1 MDVSHKQVSPTQVE
15 IKISAAY
22 QDMKPY
28 IDRTY
33 ANIIGNLKV
42 PGFRNGHVPR
52 AVVNQRYGGKAA
64 VFAESINEA
73 MQEFYR
79 QALKDSEFVPLTQP
93 TAQIGHMPEN
103 ETDDP
108 FLDVTLKIEVRPE
121 IKLPDLKTIEVQVKA
136 QKVTKAQIDEQIDKM
151 RDQLGTLKEVNRAAK
166 DGDYVLVDMKTA
178 IDGKEVD
185 SVSSTSYQ
193 IGEREQL
200 QGLDEALIGMKKG
213 DEKTFATV
221 LAGGEYAGQEADVDL
236 KLQAVKEKELPKLDD
251 DFVKMASAF
260 DTVKELEADLKK
272 HFTDDA
278 LRRQAAEAAE
288 LAIEKA
294 VGSIDFPLPE
304 GIIAEKRAN
313 VEEYFKEN
321 PGQPKPEQ
329 VEIDRDIERS
339 TKRDI
344 LTSFLSD
351 EFKVKITEDDFG
363 AYAMQLAQMYG
374 AQPQQILQQL
384 YQEGRIEQAIGE
396 LTNVKTQTLL
406 ARKVKVTDEDGKTVK
421 MEEIPTGFKDIDE
434 PADKDASAD
443 GAETENEPTQSE
455 PRLWVTPAMT
465 NEDGSDEHVP
475 DEQKRK
481 NVRNASKPTKT
492 AVTQTKNMARVKK
505 G

>member
-1 MDVSHKQVSPTQVE
+1 MDVSNKQVSPTQVE
-15 IKISAAY
+15 VKISATY

-33 ANIIGNLKV
+33 ANIISNLKV

-64 VFAESINEA
+64 IFAESVNGA
-73 MQEFYR
+73 VQEFYR
-79 QALKDSEFVPLTQP
+79 EAMKDSKAVPLSQP
-93 TAQIGHMPEN
+93 TAKIGHMPES

-108 FLDVTLKIEVRPE
+108 FLDVTLSIEVRPE
-121 IKLPDLKTIEVQVKA
+121 IKLPNLKTIEVQVKA
-136 QKVTKAQIDEQIDKM
+136 QKVEKKQIDEAIDKM
-151 RDQLGTLKEVNRAAK
+151 RDQLGTLKVVNRTAK
-166 DGDYVLVDMKTA
+166 NGDYVLVDMKTA

-272 HFTDDA
+272 RFEEEG
-278 LRRQAAEAAE
+278 LRRQGAQAAE

-294 VGSIDFPLPE
+294 IDSIDFPLPE
-304 GIIAEKRAN
+304 GIIAEKRAG
-313 VEEYFKEN
+313 VDEYFTKN
-321 PGQPKPEQ
+321 PQQTKPSDA
-329 VEIDRDIERS
+329 EIDNDIARQ

-351 EFKVKITEDDFG
+351 EFKVKITEDDFA
-363 AYAMQLAQMYG
+363 AYSMQLAQMYG
-374 AQPQQILQQL
+374 VEPQQIMQRM

-396 LTNVKTQTLL
+396 LTSMKTQTVL
-406 ARKVKVTDEDGKTVK
+406 ARKVKVIDENGKTVK
-421 MEEIPTGFKDIDE
+421 MDEVPTGFKDIDE
-434 PADKDASAD
+434 PKDNVDDATPESVVVDEKAKTADDVA
-443 GAETENEPTQSE
+443 
-455 PRLWVTPAMT
+455 
-465 NEDGSDEHVP
+465 EHVP
-475 DEQKRK
+475 DVQKRK
-481 NVRNASKPTKT
+481 NTKKASKPTKT
-492 AVTQTKNMARVKK
+492 AVTQTRNMARVKK